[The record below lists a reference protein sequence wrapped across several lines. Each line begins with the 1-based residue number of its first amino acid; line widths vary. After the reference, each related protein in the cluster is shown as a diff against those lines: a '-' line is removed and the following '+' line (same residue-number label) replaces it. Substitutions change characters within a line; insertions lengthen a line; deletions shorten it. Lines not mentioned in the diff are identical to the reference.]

1 VYLWQIKKSPFLK
14 KGLEIDMKK
23 DNKAVIYW
31 LLIGCSLIFI
41 MVVVGGITRLTH
53 SGLSISN
60 YKLISGTIPP
70 MNEIEWN
77 EAFELYKQYPEYQ
90 KLNNTFTLQEFK
102 DIYFWEWIHR
112 VIGRFIGLVFIIPF
126 IYFLIQKQLSKST
139 IKKAIILLVMGGL
152 QGFLGWYM
160 VKSGLV
166 NKPDVSHYRL
176 AAHLTTAFLT
186 FAYTFWVALDLMF
199 PERKTVVKKLRNF
212 IRIGLVVLIIQI
224 IYGAF
229 VAGLDAGWIHNH
241 WPFMN
246 ESKLVHETVYLE
258 QSPTYLNFI
267 EGKSGVQ
274 FVHRTLAYIVVIFTL
289 SIWYRAKRMKLS
301 SFQSKGINS
310 LLIMVGIQFLLGV
323 LTLIYAVPVWL
334 GVSHQ
339 VGAFILLSAMIFTLH
354 RFTK

>member
-1 VYLWQIKKSPFLK
+1 
-14 KGLEIDMKK
+14 MKK

-31 LLIGCSLIFI
+31 LLTGCFLIFI
-41 MVVVGGITRLTH
+41 MVIVGGITRLTH

-90 KLNNTFTLQEFK
+90 KLNQGMSLEEFK

-126 IYFLIQKQLSKST
+126 IYFLIRKQLTKST
-139 IKKAIILLVMGGL
+139 IKKSIILLFMGGF

-166 NKPDVSHYRL
+166 DRPDVSHYRL

-199 PERKTVVKKLRNF
+199 PSKKEIDTKLRNF
-212 IRIGLVVLIIQI
+212 IRLGLVLLIIQI

-246 ESKLVHETVYLE
+246 EGKLMHETVYTE
-258 QSPTYLNFI
+258 QNPTYLNFL

-274 FVHRTLAYIVVIFTL
+274 FVHRTLAYVVVIFIL
-289 SIWYRAKRMKLS
+289 AIWYKATR
-301 SFQSKGINS
+301 QDISKWQNKGVNA
-310 LLIMVGIQFLLGV
+310 LLLVVGIQFLLGV
-323 LTLIYAVPVWL
+323 LTLLLAVPVWL
-334 GVSHQ
+334 GVLHQ
-339 VGAFILLSAMIFTLH
+339 VVAFILLSCMVFTLH
-354 RFTK
+354 RFSK

>member
-1 VYLWQIKKSPFLK
+1 
-14 KGLEIDMKK
+14 MKK

-31 LLIGCSLIFI
+31 LLTGCFLIFI
-41 MVVVGGITRLTH
+41 MVIVGGITRLTH

-90 KLNNTFTLQEFK
+90 KLNYGMSLEEFK

-126 IYFLIQKQLSKST
+126 LYFLIRKQLSKPT
-139 IKKAIILLVMGGL
+139 IKKSIVLLLMGGF

-166 NKPDVSHYRL
+166 DRPDVSHYRL

-199 PERKTVVKKLRNF
+199 PNKKNVDTKLRNF
-212 IRIGLVVLIIQI
+212 IRIGLVILIIQI

-241 WPFMN
+241 WPFMS
-246 ESKLVHETVYLE
+246 EGKLIHETVYTE
-258 QSPTYLNFI
+258 QNPTYLNFL

-274 FVHRTLAYIVVIFTL
+274 FVHRTLAYVVVIFIL
-289 SIWYRAKRMKLS
+289 AIWYKATRNDITKW
-301 SFQSKGINS
+301 QSKGVNS
-310 LLIMVGIQFLLGV
+310 LLLVVGIQFLLGV
-323 LTLIYAVPVWL
+323 LTLLLAVPVWL
-334 GVSHQ
+334 GVLHQ
-339 VGAFILLSAMIFTLH
+339 VVAFILLSCMVFTLH
-354 RFTK
+354 RFSK